1 MCGRNAKNDNFP
13 QSCSSAEMYI
23 ICALGKKYQWQLWD
37 FFGSKK
43 LRLQLSAEM
52 YMWGQKWSMIPSF
65 LGAKIAITTFRR
77 IFGSKNNFPQKC
89 ICALGKKFGWLVKR
103 GQTSFEQTRL
113 SHVVDFF
120 GRFKLLHVS
129 NFALCTKLFQTFAYF
144 RFCTFC
150 TKLFQTF
157 ACFQF
162 CTFSR
167 VLVFQMQTKQISVS
181 VTVLPK
187 IWILFAQLQT
197 LQVVVTV
204 QLSTYP
210 VYKVQKVNSFSSQK
224 YNV

>member
-89 ICALGKKFGWLVKR
+89 ICALGKKFCWLVKR
-103 GQTSFEQTRL
+103 GQTSSEQTRL
-113 SHVVDFF
+113 RHVVDFF
-120 GRFKLLHVS
+120 GQSRFKLLHVF
-129 NFALCTKLFQTFAYF
+129 NFALFQRYCRYF
-144 RFCTFC
+144 KC
-150 TKLFQTF
+150 KQ
-157 ACFQF
+157 
-162 CTFSR
+162 SR
-167 VLVFQMQTKQISVS
+167 SGYQWLYFKRYEFVCSTWRGTIAANIASCMLYNF
-181 VTVLPK
+181 LPCIK
-187 IWILFAQLQT
+187 
-197 LQVVVTV
+197 
-204 QLSTYP
+204 
-210 VYKVQKVNSFSSQK
+210 YKK
-224 YNV
+224 

>member
-1 MCGRNAKNDNFP
+1 MFFVAKYTFQSKRIDINLSSVEMCGRNAKNDNFP

-113 SHVVDFF
+113 RPEAQKPKTFRIAAFYAQNFSGRSARIHFLRHIKKRVIFSHDISKKCVT
-120 GRFKLLHVS
+120 L
-129 NFALCTKLFQTFAYF
+129 
-144 RFCTFC
+144 
-150 TKLFQTF
+150 
-157 ACFQF
+157 
-162 CTFSR
+162 SR
-167 VLVFQMQTKQISVS
+167 H
-181 VTVLPK
+181 
-187 IWILFAQLQT
+187 
-197 LQVVVTV
+197 
-204 QLSTYP
+204 
-210 VYKVQKVNSFSSQK
+210 
-224 YNV
+224 